1 MFIKEIF
8 PYFEIKTLE
17 KMKKKYNYL
26 LLLNTIILI
35 FCCSFTVQNDISS
48 KKIDFENFR
57 NRISAISKDRKQ
69 AFYLTKKYIELAK
82 NNNRVEELIAGYG
95 FATTFAP
102 DNEKAKYGDSL
113 IIESVKTKDNRYIGM
128 AYASAANANFKNYD
142 YKKALEMAIIAN
154 DYLKNDTSR
163 EFAYEGLFT
172 IARLKNKIG
181 DNIEAQK
188 IAKEI
193 YEYYKWKKDKKN
205 TADIRSSYIYTLNN
219 LIRINSAINNFDK
232 NTILLKEG
240 YTFIKNNQD
249 VAFYLT
255 DLISSD
261 AFNDYSQRKYPSAI
275 QKLEKSLSLYNDS
288 DKHFYEKFYLGMCYW
303 KLNEDEKALPFFQE
317 IIDDYKKTGKIS
329 LEFRPAFEFFIDYY
343 KKKGNREK
351 QLNAVDELLRY
362 EKKFKEEQNNIAQ
375 KLKTDYDE
383 KRLVEEK
390 ENLLSD
396 QKKERWSFISIG
408 VLGIIA
414 ATGFFVYQNKK
425 NKTPQQPIQKN
436 PIQEL
441 EKTEYSDA
449 NSINNIENEEIS
461 FVKTSSPSAPSEKTD
476 QDNSPE
482 AAPDEEEIPIV
493 YSQQNQQK
501 NSPPEIDYE
510 AYLPINK
517 FTVKQLLKSLDDFEK
532 SNKYLT
538 SDLRLNILAEKF
550 NTNDKYLSRV
560 IKVKTGK
567 TFNNYINDL
576 RFSHLDNI
584 LKSNTDFKER
594 KIKEIAKYLGFGT
607 PEFFATAFKEKY
619 GKTPREYFEK
629 S

>member
-1 MFIKEIF
+1 
-8 PYFEIKTLE
+8 
-17 KMKKKYNYL
+17 MKKNYHFL
-26 LLLNTIILI
+26 LLLNIILLT
-35 FCCSFTVQNDISS
+35 FCCSFADHNDLSS
-48 KKIDFENFR
+48 KKTDFENFR
-57 NRISAISKDRKQ
+57 NRITAISKDRKR

-82 NNNRVEELIAGYG
+82 RNNRVDELIAGYG

-102 DNEKAKYGDSL
+102 DNEKTKYGDSL
-113 IIESVKTKDNRYIGM
+113 IIESMKTKDNRYIGM

-193 YEYYKWKKDKKN
+193 YEYYKWKKEKKN

-219 LIRINSAINNFDK
+219 LIRINSSLGNFDK

-261 AFNDYSQRKYPSAI
+261 AFNEYSQRKYTSAI
-275 QKLEKSLSLYNDS
+275 QKFQKSLSLYNDS
-288 DKHFYEKFYLGMCYW
+288 DNHFYEKFYLGMCYW
-303 KLNEDEKALPFFQE
+303 KLKDDEKAFPFFQE
-317 IIDDYKKTGKIS
+317 IIDEYKKTGKIS

-362 EKKFKEEQNNIAQ
+362 EKKLKEEQNNIAQ

-383 KRLVEEK
+383 KRLTEEK
-390 ENLLSD
+390 ESLLSD

-425 NKTPQQPIQKN
+425 NKKPQQSTQPDTLKEPEN
-436 PIQEL
+436 
-441 EKTEYSDA
+441 TEHATS
-449 NSINNIENEEIS
+449 NSNNNEEIP
-461 FVKTSSPSAPSEKTD
+461 VVRTNTLSEKPNN
-476 QDNSPE
+476 NSSE
-482 AAPDEEEIPIV
+482 VVSDEEEIPIV

-501 NSPPEIDYE
+501 NNPSEIDYT

-517 FTVKQLLKSLDDFEK
+517 FTVKQLLKNLDDFEK

-538 SDLRLNILAEKF
+538 SDLRLNTLAEKF

-576 RFSHLDNI
+576 RFSHLDSI